1 MSSPTVYNYQH
12 LTEAA
17 NLGSEMKVSVSTV
30 RMWLSRLR
38 IQDTERFAMLY
49 TCSSVD
55 IISTVDIWS
64 FAFWEKSE
72 INQSMKHFA
81 LLVVC
86 SAAVYASPLS
96 S

>member
-30 RMWLSRLR
+30 RMWLSRRR

-55 IISTVDIWS
+55 IISIVDI
-64 FAFWEKSE
+64 
-72 INQSMKHFA
+72 
-81 LLVVC
+81 
-86 SAAVYASPLS
+86 
-96 S
+96 